1 MPVSGGQPARA
12 RLSSTLA
19 FAELACNTGP
29 LALCLEGD
37 FAMNAGNALSQSARR
52 SVAAFAFVLC
62 ASAETSAQQ
71 PSQGQ
76 ISAVRSACR
85 SDYMA
90 HCASV
95 PPGGKAA
102 LACLQK
108 NVASLSPSCQ
118 SAVNAVSAG
127 AAAPAATEQQ
137 PTAPAAETPAQ
148 PAQPAPTTAP
158 PSAAA
163 GTHPSMSPREEMMV
177 LRGSCGPDYHALC
190 SGAPPGGGRVID
202 CLRANRASLS
212 PQCRHTLSG
221 AAWRR

>member
-1 MPVSGGQPARA
+1 MSAA
-12 RLSSTLA
+12 
-19 FAELACNTGP
+19 
-29 LALCLEGD
+29 
-37 FAMNAGNALSQSARR
+37 NALSRSARLT
-52 SVAAFAFVLC
+52 VAAFVFILC
-62 ASAETSAQQ
+62 ATAETSAQQ
-71 PSQGQ
+71 PSQAQ

-90 HCASV
+90 HCSSV

-137 PTAPAAETPAQ
+137 PAAPAAEAPA
-148 PAQPAPTTAP
+148 PSAQPAPAATAAPLPAPARTYP
-158 PSAAA
+158 P
-163 GTHPSMSPREEMMV
+163 MSPRQEMMV
-177 LRGSCGPDYHALC
+177 LRGSCGPDYRALC
-190 SGAPPGGGRVID
+190 SGVPIGGGQVID

-212 PQCRHTLSG
+212 PQCRHALGG